1 MNVSLQEKKGIYYAV
16 FRVTDATGKET
27 QKWVS
32 TKIKADGRHKREAK
46 KEAQR
51 IAAEYAASKTV
62 DYKKITFDEWIV
74 EWLQQKKTEVDPI
87 TYAGYESYAKNHI
100 IPYYKY
106 KKIQLQKLTPHDIQ
120 VYYNNKSKLTE
131 GNEEAGLSGKTLR
144 NHHVVIRGALDSA
157 MRENIIPYNPADR
170 VKLPKKEKFVGRAYT
185 LQEAQTLLEII
196 RGTVIEDIVTVTV
209 NYGLRKSE
217 ALGLKWSAID
227 FEKGTLEIRSTVVR
241 FSTIVEKDRT
251 KNKSSHR
258 TYPITPDMAVLLKKI
273 RAKQAENRL
282 LAGED
287 YHVSDYVFTWPDG
300 RPFTPDYV
308 SRKFAQVIDKS
319 DLPHIRFHD
328 LRHTTASLLISNGY
342 SMKHVQEW
350 LGHGDI
356 GTTMNIY
363 SHLDFAEKVE
373 VADGLG
379 KLFQKSSNK
388 SSNKIEKFAKRD
400 TATG

>member
-1 MNVSLQEKKGIYYAV
+1 MNVSLQEKKGTYYAV
-16 FRVTDATGKET
+16 FRVTDANGKET

-51 IAAEYAASKTV
+51 IAAEYEAAKTV
-62 DYKKITFDEWIV
+62 DYKKITFDEWIL
-74 EWLQQKKTEVDPI
+74 EWLQQKKTEVDSI
-87 TYAGYESYAKNHI
+87 TYSGYESYAKNHI

-120 VYYNNKSKLTE
+120 TYYNDKSKLSTDKE
-131 GNEEAGLSGKTLR
+131 GAGLSGKSLR
-144 NHHVVIRGALDSA
+144 NHHVVIRGALESA
-157 MRENIIPYNPADR
+157 VRENIIPFNPADR
-170 VKLPKKEKFVGRAYT
+170 VKLPKKEKFVGCAYT
-185 LQEAQTLLEII
+185 LQETQSLLEIV
-196 RGTVIEDIVTVTV
+196 RGTTIEDIVTVTV
-209 NYGLRKSE
+209 HYGLRKSE

-227 FEKGTLEIRSTVVR
+227 FEKGTLEIKSTVVR
-241 FSTIVEKDRT
+241 FSKVVEKDRT
-251 KNKSSHR
+251 KNQSSHR
-258 TYPITPDMAVLLKKI
+258 TYPITTEMAVLLKKI
-273 RAKQAENRL
+273 RLRQSENRL
-282 LAGED
+282 LSGEC

-308 SRKFAQVIDKS
+308 SRKFSQVIAKGG
-319 DLPHIRFHD
+319 LPHVRFHD

-373 VADGLG
+373 VADGIG

-388 SSNKIEKFAKRD
+388 SSNKNEKIAK
-400 TATG
+400 